1 MTGRRHTTPLRAS
14 RPLRSAVLSAG
25 VWAACASLAAGCG
38 IIPGTTGGSGD
49 PVTVMTWAPEKTQA
63 TNMPGMPAMARA
75 YARWVNAHGG
85 IHGRRLRVI
94 TCNDDNDTVGAARC
108 ARDAV
113 EQKAVAVV
121 GSYSQYAS
129 DFLGPLESA
138 GIPYLGGY
146 GVTDEEFASP
156 LSYPVNGGQPALM
169 AGNGRQLAAAGC
181 TRTSL
186 VRPDTVAGD
195 QLPLLLDTGLSAA
208 RGKAA
213 DIRAAEDATD
223 YTDQAR
229 QALSRAGA
237 DPTAKGCVTAVLG
250 DRTDTF
256 FDSFRRTRDAYP
268 KVRVSTVLGS
278 VDQTVIDR
286 SGGKSGVYE
295 GAYVTGWYPVATDKR
310 WANMRKVIS
319 EQAFGDNRIDP
330 ADAGV
335 QTTWIAYTVL
345 QQVVE
350 SLGDGEVS
358 AHSVRNALDGGLK
371 VRTGGLTPTLSW
383 RFEDMIAARGF
394 PRLVNADVTYQVVRD
409 GRLVAARRGL
419 VDVSRTLEATPEG

>member
-1 MTGRRHTTPLRAS
+1 MTARRRSTTLRTA
-14 RPLRSAVLSAG
+14 RPLLMAG

-38 IIPGTTGGSGD
+38 VIPGTTAGSRE
-49 PVTVMTWAPEKTQA
+49 PVTVMTWAPEGTAA

-85 IHGRRLRVI
+85 IDGRQLKVL

-113 EQKAVAVV
+113 ERKVVAVV
-121 GSYSQYAS
+121 GSYSQHAPS
-129 DFLGPLESA
+129 FLGPLESA

-146 GVTDEEFASP
+146 GVTDQEFASP

-181 TRTSL
+181 RRTSL

-195 QLPLLLDTGLSAA
+195 QLPLLLDTGLAA
-208 RGKAA
+208 GHGRAA
-213 DIRAAEDATD
+213 DVRAAEDATD

-229 QALSRAGA
+229 QALAAAGA

-256 FDSFRRTRDAYP
+256 FDSFRRAGDEYP
-268 KVRVSTVLGS
+268 KVRIASVLGS

-286 SGGKSGVYE
+286 SGGRSGVYE
-295 GAYVTGWYPVATDKR
+295 GAYVTGWYPVATDRR
-310 WANMRKVIS
+310 WATMRQVIN

-345 QQVVE
+345 KQVVE
-350 SLGDGEVS
+350 SLGDGEVT
-358 AHSVRNALDGGLK
+358 AHTVRTALDGGLK

-383 RFEDMIAARGF
+383 RFEDMIAVRDF
-394 PRLVNADVTYQVVRD
+394 PRLVNADVTFQIVRD

-419 VDVSRTLEATPEG
+419 VDVSRTLEATPEGW